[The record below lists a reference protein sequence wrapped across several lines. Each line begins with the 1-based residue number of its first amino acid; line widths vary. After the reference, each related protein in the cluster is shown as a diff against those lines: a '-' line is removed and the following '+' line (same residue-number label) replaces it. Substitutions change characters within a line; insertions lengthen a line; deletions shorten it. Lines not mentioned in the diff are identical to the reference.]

1 MFYQSFCAAV
11 QGIEAHIIS
20 VEVDVC
26 DGLPLFSLVGLLSS
40 ETREAKDRVRISI
53 KNSGF
58 RIPTKHITVNL
69 SPADIRK
76 EGTAFDLAIAM
87 GLLTAFG
94 MVPVECLKKTMF
106 IGELSLD
113 GSVKGVNGVLPM
125 VYAARKHEFEN
136 CVVAKVNAKEASMV
150 PGLQIIGVESLS
162 ELIAYLTSDKELP
175 KTEILPFEENWDQEG
190 EDFSEVAGQPMMKRA
205 LEIAV
210 AGMHNVLMIGPP
222 GAGKTM
228 LAKRI
233 PTIMP
238 ELTFE
243 ESLEISKVY
252 SILGL
257 LGNEGGYVQK
267 RPFRSP
273 HHSITPSS
281 LIGGGYKASPGEISL
296 ADGGVLFLDELPE
309 FNSNTLEMLRQPLE
323 ERKITI
329 TRMQGSYTYP
339 ARFMLVSA
347 MNPCKCGFYPDRTRC
362 QCSDTQIRRYLGKIS
377 QPLLDRIDLCVEA
390 LEMKYKDLQNKEK
403 GESSKDIRER
413 VKRTR
418 KIQLDRYKNENIQY
432 NGELSASQVERFCE
446 LGQEEQELMD
456 EIFRKMELSVRA
468 YHRILKVARTIAD
481 IEESPNITCAH
492 LSEAICFR
500 GMDKKYWRGG
510 VWN

>member
-87 GLLTAFG
+87 GLLAAFG

-243 ESLEISKVY
+243 ESLEISIVY
-252 SILGL
+252 SIYTINVHNIYINKPLS
-257 LGNEGGYVQK
+257 
-267 RPFRSP
+267 FSP
-273 HHSITPSS
+273 
-281 LIGGGYKASPGEISL
+281 Y
-296 ADGGVLFLDELPE
+296 
-309 FNSNTLEMLRQPLE
+309 
-323 ERKITI
+323 
-329 TRMQGSYTYP
+329 
-339 ARFMLVSA
+339 
-347 MNPCKCGFYPDRTRC
+347 
-362 QCSDTQIRRYLGKIS
+362 
-377 QPLLDRIDLCVEA
+377 
-390 LEMKYKDLQNKEK
+390 
-403 GESSKDIRER
+403 
-413 VKRTR
+413 
-418 KIQLDRYKNENIQY
+418 
-432 NGELSASQVERFCE
+432 
-446 LGQEEQELMD
+446 
-456 EIFRKMELSVRA
+456 
-468 YHRILKVARTIAD
+468 
-481 IEESPNITCAH
+481 
-492 LSEAICFR
+492 
-500 GMDKKYWRGG
+500 
-510 VWN
+510 